1 MYKFSP
7 IRKKKD
13 TRMSV
18 KEKLKDHLWSA
29 GTGIAGIAGVIGI
42 IAATA
47 FVFSVVSLAGTI
59 ISGITA
65 IGLTSGIV
73 TGLAAAAAG
82 VTVIG
87 ATAEVFG
94 HGMFKFLGGK
104 NTDKGL
110 IHSVAQKA
118 QNFKPVST
126 ILGGIGTLAGA
137 FLLASSLKANEP
149 PPAPVTET
157 TPQSLQI
164 VDNDHAQS
172 PPQAAQKAVKMH
184 KN

>member
-1 MYKFSP
+1 
-7 IRKKKD
+7 
-13 TRMSV
+13 MSV

-29 GTGIAGIAGVIGI
+29 GTGAAGIAGVVGI
-42 IAATA
+42 IAASG

-59 ISGITA
+59 IGGVTA
-65 IGLTSGIV
+65 IGLTGGIV
-73 TGLAAAAAG
+73 TGLAAVAAG

-104 NTDKGL
+104 NTDQGL
-110 IHSVAQKA
+110 IHSVAHKA

-149 PPAPVTET
+149 PPAPVTEIA
-157 TPQSLQI
+157 PYSLQT
-164 VDNDHAQS
+164 VDNNNTQS
-172 PPQAAQKAVKMH
+172 PPQTVQKAVKTH
-184 KN
+184 KIKR

>member
-1 MYKFSP
+1 
-7 IRKKKD
+7 
-13 TRMSV
+13 MSL
-18 KEKLKDHLWSA
+18 KEKFKDHLWSA
-29 GTGIAGIAGVIGI
+29 GTGIAGIAGLVGI

-59 ISGITA
+59 IGGITA
-65 IGLTSGIV
+65 IGLGGVTAIGLTTGGIV
-73 TGLAAAAAG
+73 TGVAAVAAG

-104 NTDKGL
+104 NTDQGL
-110 IHSVAQKA
+110 IHSVAHKA

-137 FLLASSLKANEP
+137 FFLASALKTNEP

-157 TPQSLQI
+157 APHSLQT
-164 VDNDHAQS
+164 VDNNNAPS
-172 PPQAAQKAVKMH
+172 PPQKSQKPVKTH
-184 KN
+184 KIKR